1 MSFLVESGGKSGRD
15 LTQVCKLAVKADCK
29 KLITR
34 HCCSQEN
41 ADIWPN
47 RTQSTRLEFSRD
59 HDIHAK
65 DWIYCTVGI
74 DAKVV
79 SR

>member
-1 MSFLVESGGKSGRD
+1 MESGGKSDCDR
-15 LTQVCKLAVKADCK
+15 TQGCKLAVKGDCK

-34 HCCSQEN
+34 HCCSREN
-41 ADIWPN
+41 AEIWPN
-47 RTQSTRLEFSRD
+47 RRQSIRLEFSRD
-59 HDIHAK
+59 HDIHAE